1 MKRPVL
7 LVIMLSFALLVTV
20 TVVEEG
26 GSAQVPPTI
35 TGVRVLNV
43 DEDSFEVEW
52 ETDTPTKGFGEWGKT
67 KDYTYSKELGGSFE
81 TYHKTNVTGLK
92 RTTKYHFRIVAEN
105 LAGDVGYSS
114 DNTVMTGP
122 QDEVEGGTPGWM
134 WGLVAMVAIVLFV
147 YMFLLRPAQR

>member
-7 LVIMLSFALLVTV
+7 LVILLAFAVLATV
-20 TVVEEG
+20 TVVQDG

-35 TGVRVLNV
+35 TGVHVLNV

-52 ETDTPTKGFGEWGKT
+52 ETDTPTKCIVEWGKT
-67 KDYTYSKELGGSFE
+67 KEYGNSKELGGSFE

-105 LAGDVGYSS
+105 LASDVGYGS
-114 DNTVMTGP
+114 DNTVTTGP
-122 QDEVEGGTPGWM
+122 QDEVEGGTPGWV
-134 WGLVAMVAIVLFV
+134 WGLVLMFSIIVLV
-147 YMFLLRPAQR
+147 YMFLLRPARQ